1 MFLLSTSGEAHS
13 STTIA
18 HSVFLFDSPSPLL
31 VSSTF
36 CSAVEEAADDF
47 SSNCSCSLVGDV
59 AADADADADA
69 DDDASET
76 KSSS

>member
-18 HSVFLFDSPSPLL
+18 HSVFLFDSPSPL

-36 CSAVEEAADDF
+36 CSTTTVEEAVDF
-47 SSNCSCSLVGDV
+47 SSSCLVGDV
-59 AADADADADA
+59 AADADAD
-69 DDDASET
+69 DDATEV
-76 KSSS
+76 SSS